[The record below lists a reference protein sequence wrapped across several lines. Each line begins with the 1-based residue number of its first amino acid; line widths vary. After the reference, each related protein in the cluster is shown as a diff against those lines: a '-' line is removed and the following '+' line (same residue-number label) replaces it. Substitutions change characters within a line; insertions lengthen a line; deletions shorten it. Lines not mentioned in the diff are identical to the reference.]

1 MDCWA
6 LSIGGAL
13 TSMIGMTLKGIIVV
27 VLIGLLS
34 IGALRIKELIRNKVK
49 RM

>member
-1 MDCWA
+1 MA
-6 LSIGGAL
+6 L
-13 TSMIGMTLKGIIVV
+13 KEIIVI